1 MPAPT
6 LTEHPNDR
14 GPVFTYSTDA
24 GPSIAHL
31 PELPEL
37 AELPEAN
44 RQFSAMIA
52 RAFDR
57 FQPAAA
63 VEELR
68 RIAGPAM
75 FATIKRAIAAGQA
88 SRRTYVEAEARGREI
103 PPSIDMGQEQERRT
117 RFRGMSLADQM
128 AAAQRADLADLA
140 AIVARG
146 NLCDWAPE
154 AFEVAQERWL
164 ALAWAERVGLASD
177 HPRQPSLE
185 GGLTVT
191 GPDAAAVEAAARDA
205 MAHHRQRADN
215 LETVEAALRNQV
227 CLVAAALEMTPEDV
241 LAAVMAA

>member
-1 MPAPT
+1 MPTPT
-6 LTEHPNDR
+6 LTENPTDR
-14 GPVFTYSTDA
+14 GPVFTYSTDS
-24 GPSIAHL
+24 GPAIAHL
-31 PELPEL
+31 PVLPEL

-44 RQFSAMIA
+44 RHFAATIA

-63 VEELR
+63 TEELR

-75 FATIKRAIAAGQA
+75 LGAIKRAIAAGQA
-88 SRRTYVEAEARGREI
+88 SRRAHAEADARAREI
-103 PPSIDMGQEQERRT
+103 PPSLDMSQEAERRA
-117 RFRGMSLADQM
+117 RYRGLSLADQM

-154 AFEVAQERWL
+154 AFDLASERYA
-164 ALAWAERVGLASD
+164 ALAWAERVGLASN

-191 GPDAAAVEAAARDA
+191 GPDAAAVETAALAA
-205 MAHHRQRADN
+205 LAHHRQRADD
-215 LETVEAALRNQV
+215 LETVEAALRNQI
-227 CLVAAALEMTPEDV
+227 CLVAAALEMTPDDV
-241 LAAVMAA
+241 LAATMAA